1 MDIVTVIKCIG
12 LAILIAL
19 IYNMYH
25 NRGGGCTW
33 AQ

>member
-1 MDIVTVIKCIG
+1 MDVITVLKCIG
-12 LAILIAL
+12 LAILIVAV
-19 IYNMYH
+19 YNMWH

>member
-1 MDIVTVIKCIG
+1 MDVITILECIG
-12 LAILIAL
+12 LAILIVAV
-19 IYNMYH
+19 YNMWR